1 MTDTRP
7 TDALIAHNPIF
18 KAILMVFTGLNY
30 TPLSMRG
37 EKIQKWQLS
46 WLSTN
51 APESRTGTLHSLSLQ
66 SADCFVM

>member
-1 MTDTRP
+1 
-7 TDALIAHNPIF
+7 
-18 KAILMVFTGLNY
+18 
-30 TPLSMRG
+30 MRG